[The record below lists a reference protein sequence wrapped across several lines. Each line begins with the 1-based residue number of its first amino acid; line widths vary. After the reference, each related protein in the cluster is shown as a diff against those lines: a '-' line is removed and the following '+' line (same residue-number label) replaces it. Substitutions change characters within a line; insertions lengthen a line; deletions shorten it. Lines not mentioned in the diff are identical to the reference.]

1 MRLQLPWDTPVSL
14 ALFVWVCTLPLIGL
28 VVVPFLG
35 LGISLTVA
43 VALLIIILV
52 VCWLLCFGALPGLP
66 SGIDWR
72 VEEVSE
78 NEETGR

>member
-14 ALFVWVCTLPLIGL
+14 ALLVWVC
-28 VVVPFLG
+28 
-35 LGISLTVA
+35 
-43 VALLIIILV
+43 LLIIILV

-72 VEEVSE
+72 AEEVRE
-78 NEETGR
+78 QEETGR